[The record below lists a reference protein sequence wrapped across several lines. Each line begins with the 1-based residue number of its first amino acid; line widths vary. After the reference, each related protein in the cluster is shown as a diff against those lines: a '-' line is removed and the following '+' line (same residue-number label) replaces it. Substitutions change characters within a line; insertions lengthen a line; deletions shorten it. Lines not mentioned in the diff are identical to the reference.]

1 MTAHAAL
8 AAPRRA
14 GRPAWLPT
22 VAALVTV
29 VLCIVAG
36 NWQHRRMQEKEA
48 LQQRMQQALAIAPV
62 PLPTAVDDW
71 SGWRFRRVAATGEY
85 DAGHQILIDNRV
97 HAGRV
102 GFDVVTPLPTRIAR
116 TVTTP
121 AP

>member
-1 MTAHAAL
+1 MTAHAAP

-14 GRPAWLPT
+14 GRPAWLPS

-29 VLCIVAG
+29 VLCVVAG

-62 PLPTAVDDW
+62 TLPTAVQDW
-71 SGWRFRRVAATGEY
+71 SAWRFRKVAATGEY
-85 DAGHQILIDNRV
+85 DVRHQILIDNRV

-102 GFDVVTPLPTRIAR
+102 GFDVVWLLLF
-116 TVTTP
+116 VLVYWL
-121 AP
+121 